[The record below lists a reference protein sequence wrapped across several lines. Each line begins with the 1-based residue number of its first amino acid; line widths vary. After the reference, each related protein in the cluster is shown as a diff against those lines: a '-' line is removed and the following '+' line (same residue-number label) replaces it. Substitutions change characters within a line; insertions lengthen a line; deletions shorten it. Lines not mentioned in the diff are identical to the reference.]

1 MYDTYQNYQ
10 SRSVVAV
17 AVADQVVMRADA
29 AFLPM
34 LLDDSSS
41 LKNSL
46 FAFLDNFGG
55 RRLLCLLFDFS
66 VGNFEENFAMIN
78 DSIISFVIQRK
89 KVG

>member
-10 SRSVVAV
+10 RAPAAV

-29 AFLPM
+29 AFRPM

-41 LKNSL
+41 LKKIW
-46 FAFLDNFGG
+46 FAFLDKFGC
-55 RRLLCLLFDFS
+55 RRLIMLACLFCRKLRRKLCS
-66 VGNFEENFAMIN
+66 MIN